1 MCAKRSGLGRNL
13 SALLGQTATQVEETR
28 DERIAHMPITRLK
41 PGKYQPRREFDQ
53 HSLDEL
59 AHSIRK
65 QGLLQPLLVRKISSD
80 GYEIIAGERRFRACK
95 QAKMDEVPVIIKEVD
110 DETAMAMALI
120 ENLQRE
126 DLNVVEQAQAMKRLC
141 NEFDLT
147 HQQVAELLGKSRTAV
162 SNMLRLLGLSQPVLM
177 LLNHGD
183 LEMGHARALLALEET
198 KQLTVAKEV
207 VAKELT
213 VRQTEKWIH
222 ELLKGK
228 KTAPV
233 RNQIT
238 IPESLIKKTELLE
251 QHLSTKVQLKTQ
263 ASGKGTLVI
272 HFSNT
277 DNLESVLDSLERPHK
292 SDN

>member
-1 MCAKRSGLGRNL
+1 MSAKRSGLGRNL
-13 SALLGQTATQVEETR
+13 SALLSQTATQVEDSR
-28 DERIAHMPITRLK
+28 DERIAHMSISRLQ

-59 AHSIRK
+59 AQSIRK
-65 QGLLQPLLVRKISSD
+65 QGLLQPLLVRKITAD
-80 GYEIIAGERRFRACK
+80 RYEIIAGERRFRACK
-95 QAKMDEVPVIIKEVD
+95 QAQIDEIPVIIKQVD

-147 HQQVAELLGKSRTAV
+147 HQQVADLLGKSRTAV

-177 LLNHGD
+177 MLNHGD
-183 LEMGHARALLALEET
+183 LEMGHARALLALDSE
-198 KQLTVAKEV
+198 KQLSVAKEV
-207 VAKELT
+207 VARELT
-213 VRQTEKWIH
+213 VRETEKWIH
-222 ELLKGK
+222 DLLKGNK
-228 KTAPV
+228 SLPARKSV
-233 RNQIT
+233 S
-238 IPESLIKKTELLE
+238 IPETLLKKTEKLGK
-251 QHLSTKVQLKTQ
+251 HLSTKVQLKTQ

-277 DNLESVLDSLERPHK
+277 DNLEHLLATLEPV
-292 SDN
+292 D